1 MEETMSVLIVDD
13 SRLSCVALRMRL
25 SKRFPDWKIDEV
37 QNAESA
43 LTKAEQKSYDLF
55 TLDINMPGM
64 SGLEL
69 APILKEK
76 YPAARIVFLTA
87 NIQDATRK
95 RIEEMGA
102 GFMSKPIKEDTVN
115 QLIEAMGWD
124 HA

>member
-1 MEETMSVLIVDD
+1 MKILMVCLGNICRSPAAEGVFRE
-13 SRLSCVALRMRL
+13 
-25 SKRFPDWKIDEV
+25 KFPDWEIDEAL
-37 QNAESA
+37 NADA
-43 LTKAEQKSYDLF
+43 AQAKAEQKSYDLF

-76 YPAARIVFLTA
+76 YPAARLVFLTA

-102 GFMSKPIKEDTVN
+102 GFMSKPIKEDTVD

>member
-1 MEETMSVLIVDD
+1 DE
-13 SRLSCVALRMRL
+13 AL
-25 SKRFPDWKIDEV
+25 
-37 QNAESA
+37 NAEAA
-43 LTKAEQKSYDLF
+43 LAKAEQKSYDIF

-76 YPAARIVFLTA
+76 YPTARIIFLTA

-95 RIEEMGA
+95 RIEKMGA

-124 HA
+124 HV